1 MPENTIQNYIN
12 RIDVLEKKVDEGKD
26 QLLKFIDLEQLLD
39 SPQEYLKNLAMDFYE
54 ENEGILREA
63 IDLGEKIAKKLVGIY
78 GKNNEKRNLQIK

>member
-12 RIDVLEKKVDEGKD
+12 KIDVLEKKVDEGKD
-26 QLLKFIDLEQLLD
+26 QLLKFIDLEQFLD

-63 IDLGEKIAKKLVGIY
+63 IDLGEKKAKKLVGIY

>member
-12 RIDVLEKKVDEGKD
+12 RIDVLEKKVDKGKD

-63 IDLGEKIAKKLVGIY
+63 IDLGEKKAKKLVGIY